1 MRFTNPFTF
10 QTDKC
15 NPVILPGEKEDS
27 VRRATDEA
35 GGIQY
40 VENQIKTCADLA
52 TRLGVKHLQ
61 FNS

>member
-1 MRFTNPFTF
+1 MRLTNAFTF

-15 NPVILPGEKEDS
+15 NPVILAGDKEDS
-27 VRRATDEA
+27 ARRATDEA
-35 GGIQY
+35 GGVQY

>member
-1 MRFTNPFTF
+1 MAG
-10 QTDKC
+10 D
-15 NPVILPGEKEDS
+15 KEDS
-27 VRRATDEA
+27 ARRATDEA
-35 GGIQY
+35 GGVQY